1 MSTLGISPVVLEMV
15 GLALG
20 FCAVLFAL
28 DALAEKLWRHPRGSR
43 DAHGVAAE

>member
-1 MSTLGISPVVLEMV
+1 MSALGISPIVLEMV

-28 DALAEKLWRHPRGSR
+28 DLLAEKMWRHPPR
-43 DAHGVAAE
+43 DTHGVAAE

>member
-1 MSTLGISPVVLEMV
+1 MSALGISPIVLEMV

-28 DALAEKLWRHPRGSR
+28 DALAEKLWRRPPRDTHS
-43 DAHGVAAE
+43 VAAE